1 VTEDLFLDMKK
12 ASTYRLGQTLAQA
25 LAEDPMIHDK
35 NWRNLS
41 ESVKVRACVVAG
53 ILDDGEKDCRERGE
67 QLRRGYSESKAFKVE
82 GKRHAWDL
90 QDPDLF
96 ARGIQS
102 WMDHENL
109 PEGYINLE

>member
-1 VTEDLFLDMKK
+1 LDMKK
-12 ASTYRLGQTLAQA
+12 ASTYSLGQTLAQA
-25 LAEDPMIHDK
+25 LAEDPIIHDK
-35 NWRNLS
+35 NWRDLS